1 MFHALSFV
9 RRYPVLVHDANGT
22 ELMELRDGKALFCQF
37 SSDGSRLVVAGH
49 SSCVVVYDTSS
60 TTWAVCAST
69 PKEQAPTDSPTIDV
83 SLTRVAYHTGKPQ
96 SVVVRNL
103 INGEV
108 QRFAGINAT
117 SS

>member
-22 ELMELRDGKALFCQF
+22 ELMELRDGKAVFCQF
-37 SSDGSRLVVAGH
+37 SSDSSRLVVTGFTCSA
-49 SSCVVVYDTSS
+49 VVYDTSS
-60 TTWAVCAST
+60 ATWAVCAST
-69 PKEQAPTDSPTIDV
+69 PKEQPPTDSPTIDA
-83 SLTRVAYHTGKPQ
+83 SLTRVAYHINKPQ
-96 SVVVRNL
+96 GVVVRNL